1 MTHQDFI
8 SLFDSANDWAEATQR
23 LIARKRYDAMEGQQ

>member
-8 SLFDSANDWAEATQR
+8 SLFDSANDWAEATRR
-23 LIARKRYDAMEGQQ
+23 LIGRKRYDEMECQS